1 CPLAVKR
8 CKLGLGLHP
17 GQRRDHSL
25 FRAFPTKRVMISRS
39 RPSQRSQPEGPR
51 GLEAAIP
58 LGDGQAPLAS
68 LSITRQKNVSL
79 SIFEK
84 SAQWRQLFIC
94 LGGVLERFAIRAY
107 RVGAFL

>member
-1 CPLAVKR
+1 MPAAVALAGWIR
-8 CKLGLGLHP
+8 RHSGRS
-17 GQRRDHSL
+17 QR
-25 FRAFPTKRVMISRS
+25 ARVGWR
-39 RPSQRSQPEGPR
+39 RPS
-51 GLEAAIP
+51 P